1 MTLSSARSQDHKI
14 TRSQDH
20 KITRSQDHKVGVDRA
35 IKADFREVGAEIS
48 STPPI
53 LAHLNTFP
61 PNPGYLKLNRYQNFH
76 KCLQDF
82 ISVDKISRKFRLVSK
97 LFGPKMDGNLKTIM
111 KFIHVN
117 KFGTN
122 FKTIS

>member
-1 MTLSSARSQDHKI
+1 MDVVSFKVSQ
-14 TRSQDH
+14 
-20 KITRSQDHKVGVDRA
+20 
-35 IKADFREVGAEIS
+35 ADFREVGAENS
-48 STPPI
+48 STPLI
-53 LAHLNTFP
+53 LAHFETFP
-61 PNPGYLKLNRYQNFH
+61 PNPGYLKLNRYQYFH

-82 ISVDKISRKFRLVSK
+82 ISVDKISRKFRLVSQS
-97 LFGPKMDGNLKTIM
+97 LGPKMDGNVKTLL